1 MSVFT
6 QAGGGANQLD
16 TGYEISNSLR
26 FNDDDSPNL
35 TERPVSGNRKTFTF
49 STWIKRG
56 NLKPSG
62 EMFLLGG
69 SSDGATD
76 HTEFKLQNDQL
87 TFIIFD
93 GSSNT
98 SYIRTTAK
106 LRDVSAWYH
115 VVFRIDL
122 TQATNTDR
130 IRLYINGDLQTDLD
144 QTTYDAQNNDS
155 FMSLGNGY
163 HRIGADARSAANFF
177 DGYMAE
183 TYYIDGQSYDP
194 TYFGKFDD
202 NNVWIPVEPGTG
214 DGGSITYGTNGFLL
228 EYKQTGTSQNASG
241 IGADTSGQDNHF
253 AVTNLGATDVTEDT
267 PTNNFATLSSIDT
280 HTTSPTLA
288 EGNTDFTG
296 VNGTVQTPA
305 RSTIAVSSG
314 KWYMEYK
321 YKTADGGVGIMTTQ
335 SPINDHLRDD
345 ADVRSLWRGSS
356 GGYYYGRNESGAIDA
371 VGDNS
376 ETFSADD
383 IGMIALD
390 LDNGN
395 VYFGKNGTWF
405 KGQDGSTTGV
415 PTSGSSGTGSA
426 NHPSQLLTD
435 QHDGVWAFMAFD
447 RTQNSTGRVICNF
460 GNIPSTVSSPNTDG
474 KYGKFYYAPPSGYYA
489 LCTKRLAVFG

>member
-1 MSVFT
+1 MVFPI
-6 QAGGGANQLD
+6 AGGNESK
-16 TGYEISNSLR
+16 GYDVENSLR
-26 FNDDDSPNL
+26 FNAGDSPYL
-35 TERPVSGNRKTFTF
+35 SFTLGTPTNDKIY
-49 STWIKRG
+49 TWSYWVKRG
-56 NLKPSG
+56 NISTSNHATIFGHGTNDGSAPFIHHAFETDNELRFDSYDNETTNVASVKPS
-62 EMFLLGG
+62 MLF
-69 SSDGATD
+69 
-76 HTEFKLQNDQL
+76 
-87 TFIIFD
+87 
-93 GSSNT
+93 
-98 SYIRTTAK
+98 
-106 LRDVSAWYH
+106 RDPSAWYH
-115 VVFRIDL
+115 IIYAFDT
-122 TQATNTDR
+122 TQSTASN
-130 IRLYINGDLQTDLD
+130 RLKIYVNGNQITDLAT
-144 QTTYDAQNNDS
+144 TTYPAQNKVLAVNKSGVNFVIGEYDTYGSNYLDAYLAEINFVDGQQLSPTDFGEFNDS
-155 FMSLGNGY
+155 G
-163 HRIGADARSAANFF
+163 
-177 DGYMAE
+177 
-183 TYYIDGQSYDP
+183 
-194 TYFGKFDD
+194 
-202 NNVWIPVEPGTG
+202 VWIPKKYTG
-214 DGGSITYGTNGFLL
+214 TYGNNGVFL
-228 EYKQTGTSQNASG
+228 EFKQTGTSANSSG
-241 IGADTSGQDNHF
+241 IGADTSGNDNHF
-253 AVTNLGATDVTEDT
+253 AVTNLGATDITEDT
-267 PTNNFATLSSIDT
+267 CTNNFATLNSIDT

-288 EGNTDFTG
+288 EGNLDFTG

-426 NHPSQLLTD
+426 NHPSQLLTN

-447 RTQNSTGRVICNF
+447 RTESSTGRVICNF
-460 GNIPSTVSSPNTDG
+460 GNPPYTPSSGNTDG
-474 KYGKFYYAPPSGYYA
+474 KYGNFEYAPPSGFYA
-489 LCTKRLAVFG
+489 LCTKRLAEFG